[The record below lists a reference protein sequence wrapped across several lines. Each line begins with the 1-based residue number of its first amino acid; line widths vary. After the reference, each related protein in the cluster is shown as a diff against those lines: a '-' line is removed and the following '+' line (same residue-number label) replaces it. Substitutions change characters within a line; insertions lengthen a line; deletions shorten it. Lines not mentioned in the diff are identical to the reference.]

1 MLRKKFVT
9 NIDKKREKT
18 IFPPVMNAQ
27 PSLSDSHSRMVS
39 YLRFSVTDRC
49 NLHCLYCRGL
59 NEEHVLP
66 HDHLLTYEE
75 ILRLADIAWDLGIRK
90 VRLTGGEPFA
100 RRDCT
105 HLLLSL
111 RERFPDLNLRITSN
125 GTLIRPHLKSLK
137 EARINA
143 VNLSIDSFDRAT
155 FARITGRD
163 LLCAVLDVLEELLSL
178 GIRVKINAVAM
189 KGITDVQLPSFLK
202 AIERWPVD
210 VRFIEFMPMGSG
222 TLWQETIFLSADELV
237 QKLQSL
243 SSLEAVRERHKDQGP
258 AQMYTVDGCK
268 GRIGII
274 SALSHHFCDS
284 CNRLRITSDGNLRTC
299 LFADAM
305 TPLRDLLRDP
315 DVRNEDIATV
325 IRNALATKPVGAE
338 LLKAKRAIAVAQG
351 HMDSIGG

>member
-1 MLRKKFVT
+1 MLT
-9 NIDKKREKT
+9 
-18 IFPPVMNAQ
+18 VMNAS

-59 NEEHVLP
+59 SEEHVLP

-75 ILRLADIAWDLGIRK
+75 ILRLADIAWGLGIRK

-100 RRDCT
+100 RKDCT
-105 HLLLSL
+105 RLLLSL
-111 RERFPDLNLRITSN
+111 RERFPELNLRLTSN
-125 GTLIRPHLKSLK
+125 GTLLKPHIKSLQ

-163 LLCAVLDVLEELLSL
+163 LLSEVLDVLEALLAA
-178 GIRVKINAVAM
+178 GIRVKVNAVAM
-189 KGITDVQLPSFLK
+189 KGVTDVQLPSFLE
-202 AIERWPVD
+202 AIRRWPVD

-222 TLWQETIFLSADELV
+222 TLWQETIFLSADELL
-237 QKLQSL
+237 QKMQELARL
-243 SSLEAVRERHKDQGP
+243 DAVTERHQDQGP
-258 AQMYTVDGCK
+258 AQMYTVAGSR

-274 SALSHHFCDS
+274 SALSHHFCDT

-305 TPLRDLLRDP
+305 TPLRGLLRDP
-315 DVRNEDIATV
+315 KAGNEDIAAV
-325 IRNALATKPVGAE
+325 IRKALATKPVGAE